1 MDATTRS
8 NEFEFHVA
16 GKPTTQ
22 GSHRIGRVGS
32 RPVIISDNP
41 GLKAWRAAAT
51 LAARHAW
58 GGKPRIGVETEV
70 SVLVEFAF
78 TKPKSSRYTYPR
90 RADIDKLTRALFDSI
105 TDAGVWAD
113 DDQVT
118 LLIARKALHDSRGT
132 RVLLQW

>member
-8 NEFEFHVA
+8 NEFAFHVA
-16 GKPTTQ
+16 GKPVTQ
-22 GSHRIGRVGS
+22 GSKRIGRIGS
-32 RPVIISDNP
+32 RPVVLDDNS
-41 GLKAWRAAAT
+41 GLKAWRAAVT

-58 GGKPRIGVETEV
+58 GGRPPIGAATDV
-70 SVLVEFAF
+70 SVIVEFAF

-118 LLIARKALHDSRGT
+118 ILIARKALHDSQGM